1 MKEVSLALPAF
12 GFVVATRAALG
23 LGVGLLL
30 ADRLPE
36 RQRQLT
42 GAALLGVGAIA
53 TIPAAIA
60 VVRGIRRSARHAA
73 LRLEKGASAA
83 IGRDARLIGATRF
96 PRKGDEAF

>member
-23 LGVGLLL
+23 MGMGLLL
-30 ADRLPE
+30 ADRLAG
-36 RQRQLT
+36 RRRQLT

-53 TIPAAIA
+53 TIPAAVA
-60 VVRGIRRSARHAA
+60 VVRGIRRATRRSAVR
-73 LRLEKGASAA
+73 REKGYPAA
-83 IGRDARLIGATRF
+83 VGRDVRLIGATRF

>member
-1 MKEVSLALPAF
+1 MKEVSLALPEF

-23 LGVGLLL
+23 LGMGLLL

-36 RQRQLT
+36 RQRQLA
-42 GAALLGVGAIA
+42 GAALFGVGAIA
-53 TIPAAIA
+53 TIPAAVA

-73 LRLEKGASAA
+73 VRLEKGASAA